1 MRGYLSTRPG
11 FYFGGF
17 YFYPRKRTD
26 APRRGEN
33 G

>member
-1 MRGYLSTRPG
+1 MHCVPDTRPG

-17 YFYPRKRTD
+17 YFYPRKRIGGP
-26 APRRGEN
+26 APGEN

>member
-1 MRGYLSTRPG
+1 MRCDLIFHTG

-17 YFYPRKRTD
+17 YFYPRKRMD
-26 APRRGEN
+26 APRRGED

>member
-1 MRGYLSTRPG
+1 MLGLSNSRVG

-17 YFYPRKRTD
+17 YFYPHSGMD
-26 APRRGEN
+26 APRRREN